1 MLRFALVA
9 HTRIA
14 QQYPMVFS
22 RSVLILLLVGL
33 SAFIHAS
40 VSAAPIYTEGAAL
53 VQLGDKDKEEEGKS
67 TSRIEDL
74 ATVRVLPSSIEYQA
88 LPEEEAKAF
97 SEYLVQLVSDL
108 QIPGAAIAVVQGP
121 DTVIEQTLGRRKVT
135 KPEAID
141 AETLFNIGPATGA
154 FSSLLAATLD
164 GEAGFSNEK
173 LARRIWPRFRMS
185 SVASADRV
193 TVGDLFTM
201 TAGVPSYIDEIL
213 DPAWAR
219 PEDVFEAIAQA
230 PVIAPP
236 GRVFERS
243 RLSLAAAGY
252 LTGLA
257 AIRGEEIYTA
267 YVESTQKRLM
277 DPIGMSNATFSREV
291 AVDSGN
297 LAEPHSRNGAG
308 FDPAKRWEPRVN
320 AMAPA
325 LGLKAN
331 LNDMK
336 RWVTTELQL
345 GVTPD
350 GQRIASEQSV
360 KVRWQPA
367 LVGSS
372 ESFGMGWTRRYY
384 QGIEIVASMGSYDRQ
399 SAAIGLLP
407 AYRTGFVVLVNTG
420 DHEASK
426 LMQEVALGLAEMFAA
441 YEKQEQ
447 TPSVEE

>member
-1 MLRFALVA
+1 MVSLRSAP
-9 HTRIA
+9 IW
-14 QQYPMVFS
+14 
-22 RSVLILLLVGL
+22 LLVWL
-33 SAFIHAS
+33 SACLCS
-40 VSAAPIYTEGAAL
+40 KCLAAPLYTEGAAL
-53 VQLGDKDKEEEGKS
+53 VQLGDKDKEEEGRS

-74 ATVRVLPSSIEYQA
+74 ATVRVLPSSINYQA
-88 LPEEEAKAF
+88 LPESELNAF
-97 SEYLVQLVSDL
+97 SDYLVQLVSDL
-108 QIPGAAIAVVQGP
+108 QIPGAAIAVVQGQ
-121 DTVIEQTLGRRKVT
+121 DTAIEKTLGRRKVT
-135 KPEAID
+135 EPEEID

-154 FSSLLAATLD
+154 FSSLLAATLND
-164 GEAGFSNEK
+164 EVGFSYEK

-185 SVASADRV
+185 SATSADDV

-201 TAGVPSYIDEIL
+201 TAGVPSYIDDIL

-236 GRVFERS
+236 GRVYERS
-243 RLSLAAAGY
+243 KLSLAAAGY

-257 AIRGEEIYTA
+257 AMREEEIYNA
-267 YVESTQKRLM
+267 FTQSVQERLM
-277 DPIGMSNATFSREV
+277 DPIGMSGATFSRE
-291 AVDSGN
+291 AAAASGN
-297 LAEPHSRNGAG
+297 LAEPHSRKGPG
-308 FDPAKRWEPRVN
+308 FDPAKRWEPRIN

-325 LGLKAN
+325 LGLKAG

-336 RWVTTELQL
+336 RWLITELQL
-345 GVTPD
+345 GATPD

-360 KVRWQPA
+360 KLRWQPA

-407 AYRTGFVVLVNTG
+407 AYRTGFIVLVNTG
-420 DHEASK
+420 GEEASK
-426 LMQEVALGLAEMFAA
+426 LMQEVAFGLAEMFAA
-441 YEKQEQ
+441 MEKQEQ
-447 TPSVEE
+447 TLQVPDSEETAN